1 MDTVINLTAGAS
13 YYLTLAAVFITMGCL
28 WFVFLKKAQTFMD
41 NYKEN
46 FTQTASSNMS
56 DMFLSIDANQMF
68 MINIVA
74 IIILPILTWFVT
86 GDLPATLGML
96 AVIILLPSFF
106 YRSMRNKRLKRF
118 EQQLPDGL
126 VMISGAMRAGASLTI
141 ALESLVKEQPA
152 PLSQEFEL
160 FLKEQRLGVDFEESL
175 KKMEERIPI
184 PDFGMLVTALLINRE
199 VGGNLAETMETLGET
214 LRRKGMMEGKIQSL
228 TAQGKLQGVV
238 TGLPILLGVLL
249 NFMEPEAIRSE
260 RVVNL
265 FFRIKP
271 FYFYYY
277 AFLKQINKWLH
288 HRWYGFSNSET

>member
-1 MDTVINLTAGAS
+1 MDTIINFTAGSS
-13 YYLTLAAVFITMGCL
+13 YYLTLVAVFLTIACL
-28 WFVFLKKAQTFMD
+28 WLMFLKKAQTFMD

-46 FTQTASSNMS
+46 FTSTASSNMS

-74 IIILPILTWFVT
+74 MIVLPILTWLIT
-86 GDLPATLGML
+86 GDIPATLGML
-96 AVIILLPSFF
+96 AVIILLPSLF
-106 YRSMRNKRLKRF
+106 YRSMRKKRLRRF

-126 VMISGAMRAGASLTI
+126 VMISGAMRAGASLNI

-175 KKMEERIPI
+175 KKMEQRIPI
-184 PDFGMLVTALLINRE
+184 PDFSMLVTALLINRE

-228 TAQGKLQGVV
+228 TAQGKLQGIVM
-238 TGLPILLGVLL
+238 TGLPVLLGVLL
-249 NFMEPEAIRSE
+249 NLMEPEAMSKLWTTTIGYIVLSIIIVME
-260 RVVNL
+260 IL
-265 FFRIKP
+265 G
-271 FYFYYY
+271 YFM
-277 AFLKQINKWLH
+277 INKIT
-288 HRWYGFSNSET
+288 SIDV